1 MIYYEYVLNDLSDR
15 DILYT
20 VKYKF
25 LMRSTQTY
33 DFCQIQNN
41 LGTIQQTI
49 IIAFCHYTVSEH

>member
-25 LMRSTQTY
+25 LMRSTQ
-33 DFCQIQNN
+33 IQNN